1 MTARNLLQISA
12 FRFPQWFLPSLLL
25 GLSILCGLGLTV
37 PAEANADP
45 GASKVIYGVYI
56 NNLEN
61 IELTNNS
68 YSVDLYLWLRWKD
81 PKIDPS
87 TSIEVMNTVHGDD
100 AVQIQRLFDQP
111 ADMPDG
117 SKYRAFRVQGAF
129 NSKMDLAKYPFDVQK
144 LTMEFEDSTNSSNIL
159 EYVPDDNPIT
169 ISDNLTLPGYLVGK
183 PIASAGAHRYPTNFG
198 DLSAGGQPSY
208 SRITITLP
216 VTRNVLPSVVKII
229 VPIFIV
235 VFITSLVFLLPAH
248 MADSRVGIGI
258 TAMLTMVALQ
268 WTTTSAL
275 PNVSYLMMI
284 DLVYMLSIGYV
295 LATMAYTVVASRRAK
310 HDTGESTL
318 DRRVGIASLIA
329 YIALIILTVV
339 VFLRIG

>member
-1 MTARNLLQISA
+1 MLRRRPFRLRLWPLLA
-12 FRFPQWFLPSLLL
+12 LLL
-25 GLSILCGLGLTV
+25 GLTVLCGLGLTV
-37 PAEANADP
+37 PSEANAEP
-45 GASKVIYGVYI
+45 ATTKVVYGVYI

-61 IELTNNS
+61 IDLTTNS
-68 YSVDLYLWLRWKD
+68 YSVDLYLWLRWKE
-81 PKIDPS
+81 PGIDPS

-100 AVQIQRLFDQP
+100 AVQIQPLFDEP
-111 ADMPDG
+111 MDMPDG
-117 SKYRAFRVQGAF
+117 SKYVAFRVQGSF
-129 NSKMDLAKYPFDVQK
+129 ITKMDLAKYPFDVQN
-144 LTMEFEDSTNSSNIL
+144 LTMEFEDSTNNSNTL
-159 EYVPDDNPIT
+159 EYVPDTNPIT
-169 ISDNLTLPGYLVGK
+169 ISDNLTLPGYVVGK
-183 PIASAGAHRYPTNFG
+183 PTATAAAHPYPTNFG
-198 DLSAGGQPSY
+198 DLSAVGQPSY
-208 SRITITLP
+208 SRVTITLP

-284 DLVYMLSIGYV
+284 DLVYILSIGYV
-295 LATMAYTVVASRRAK
+295 LATMAYTVLASRRAQ
-310 HDTGESTL
+310 HDAGESTI
-318 DRRVGIASLIA
+318 DRRVGVVSLIA
-329 YIALIILTVV
+329 YIGLIVLTVI

>member
-1 MTARNLLQISA
+1 MCRHWRTPAEYQPAFLIALLAILA
-12 FRFPQWFLPSLLL
+12 A
-25 GLSILCGLGLTV
+25 LCGLVLTP
-37 PAEANADP
+37 PAQADADP
-45 GASKVIYGVYI
+45 ATVKVTYGVYI

-61 IELTNNS
+61 IDLTTNS

-100 AVQIQRLFDQP
+100 AVQMRRLFDEP
-111 ADMPDG
+111 LEMPDG
-117 SKYRAFRVQGAF
+117 SKYVAFRVQGAF

-144 LTMEFEDSTNSSNIL
+144 LTMEFEDSTNNGDVL
-159 EYVPDDNPIT
+159 EYVPDANPVT
-169 ISDNLTLPGYLVGK
+169 ISNNLTLPGYIVGT
-183 PIASAGAHRYPTNFG
+183 PSAVTPMHSYPTNFG
-198 DLSAGGQPSY
+198 DLSAEGNPAY

-235 VFITSLVFLLPAH
+235 VLITSLVFLLPAR
-248 MADSRVGIGI
+248 MEEARVGIGI

-268 WTTTSAL
+268 WTTTSTL

-295 LATMAYTVVASRRAK
+295 LATMAYIVIASRRAK
-310 HDTGESTL
+310 HEPSESTT
-318 DRRVGIASLIA
+318 DRRIGIASLIA
-329 YIALIILTVV
+329 YIAFTILTVIL
-339 VFLRIG
+339 FLRMG